1 MKVEFYKHNL
11 DEDDIA
17 RMVEHR
23 LEGTLVAA
31 EHAAQLRGYLLLLEP
46 VTPCRILCMAGRL
59 DHGEV
64 AEAENLALT
73 ALGSIVH
80 GLRMP
85 SVGHSRIVQPT
96 PVAAVI
102 PGPRGS

>member
-1 MKVEFYKHNL
+1 
-11 DEDDIA
+11 
-17 RMVEHR
+17 MVEHR

-31 EHAAQLRGYLLLLEP
+31 EHAAQLRDYLLLLEP
-46 VTPCRILCMAGRL
+46 VTPCRILCMADRL

-80 GLRMP
+80 GSAYRV
-85 SVGHSRIVQPT
+85 SATAGIVQPT

-102 PGPRGS
+102 PVCTSSSQVPVALG

>member
-1 MKVEFYKHNL
+1 
-11 DEDDIA
+11 
-17 RMVEHR
+17 
-23 LEGTLVAA
+23 
-31 EHAAQLRGYLLLLEP
+31 
-46 VTPCRILCMAGRL
+46 MADRL

-80 GLRMP
+80 GSARRV
-85 SVGHSRIVQPT
+85 SATAGIVQPT

-102 PGPRGS
+102 PGPRGSSRLADQVPLLLPGRRQRLPPPALHAIAVGLESMASDRWSGRE